1 MTKLWRCPK
10 CKREFAKK
18 NQAHS
23 CISRPLDDHFKNKA
37 YAKELFEYLKDKI
50 ETKVGPLKIEPLP
63 CCIHLVSNYTF
74 GAVWA
79 LKDKIRIDFRT
90 NYLIKSKKIWKMI
103 KMSANRYFYSA
114 FAKNR
119 GLLGLGWIGRPR
131 VEFFSLQLDFSLK
144 SKIIDKILGRIR
156 GFLSLGASIF

>member
-1 MTKLWRCPK
+1 MSKLWQCPK

-23 CISRPLDDHFKNKA
+23 CVSFPLENHFKNKA

-50 ETKVGPLKIEPLP
+50 ETKVGPLKIESLP
-63 CCIHLVSNYTF
+63 CCIHLVSHYTF

-103 KMSANRYFYSA
+103 KMSRNRYLYYFEI
-114 FAKNR
+114 KDKK
-119 GLLGLGWIGRPR
+119 
-131 VEFFSLQLDFSLK
+131 E
-144 SKIIDKILGRIR
+144 IDKELINWISKAY
-156 GFLSLGASIF
+156 FLNKNS